1 MSEQIPVK
9 NVTPKAAENLY
20 ARREKIYTKAFT
32 GIFRNIRIAFTGFLF
47 LMFLGTAW
55 ISMPDGRQA
64 VWWNLPERKFYIFN
78 QTFWPQDFVLLAWLL
93 IICAFGLFFITVFA
107 GRVWCGYA
115 CPQSIY
121 TWIFMWCEKVTE
133 GDRNQR
139 MKLEKAPW
147 SANKLLRISAKHVL
161 WLAVAFITGFTF
173 LGYFVPVR
181 GLAMDLVTG
190 EAGATVY
197 FWIGFFTVLTYL
209 NAGWLREQVCVYMCP
224 YSRFQSVMF
233 DKDTLI
239 VSYDEKRGEGRGPRK
254 RGIDYKAQGLGD
266 CIDCKMCVH
275 VCPTGIDIR
284 DGLQIAC
291 IGCAACADACDSI
304 MDKMGYERGLVG
316 YTTEH
321 NLAGNKTKLLRPRLI
336 GYATALIVMILMVS
350 WRVYTRPLIEV
361 SVLKDRTQYRET
373 VQGEIENVYN
383 VKVINK
389 DQHPHTF
396 IIEVAGIKGMLI
408 DSDNTT
414 IVDGKHTVEVSA
426 GQIKEVPVA
435 VAVDPEELKQPA
447 TEIEFTVI
455 SKDQPDISKTSSS
468 RFIGPVY

>member
-9 NVTPKAAENLY
+9 NVTPKAADNLY

-32 GIFRNIRIAFTGFLF
+32 GIFRNLRIAFTGFLF
-47 LMFLGTAW
+47 LLFLGTAW
-55 ISMPDGRQA
+55 INYEGRQA
-64 VWWNLPERKFYIFN
+64 VWWNLPERKFYIFGS
-78 QTFWPQDFVLLAWLL
+78 TFWPQDFVLLAWVL

-139 MKLEKAPW
+139 MKLEKAPF
-147 SANKLLRISAKHVL
+147 SANKFFRISAKHIL
-161 WLAVAFITGFTF
+161 WLSIAFVTGFTF
-173 LGYFVPVR
+173 LGYFIPIR
-181 GLAMDLVTG
+181 ELTGDLISGT
-190 EAGATVY
+190 AGTAAY
-197 FWIGFFTVLTYL
+197 FWIAFFTVITYL
-209 NAGWLREQVCVYMCP
+209 NAGWMREQVCVYMCP
-224 YSRFQSVMF
+224 YARFQSVMF

-239 VSYDEKRGEGRGPRK
+239 VSYDEARGEGRGPRK
-254 RGIDYKAQGLGD
+254 RGSDYKAQGLGD

-336 GYATALIVMILMVS
+336 GYATALVVMMCLLA
-350 WRVYTRPLIEV
+350 WRVYERPLIEV
-361 SVLKDRTQYRET
+361 SILKDRTQYRES
-373 VQGEIENVYN
+373 VVGNIENVYT

-389 DQHPHTF
+389 DQHPHTY
-396 IIEVAGIKGMLI
+396 IIEVAGFEGITLSS
-408 DSDNTT
+408 DSVTM
-414 IVDGKHTVEVSA
+414 VDGKHVVDVKE
-426 GQIKEVPVA
+426 GEIKEIPVA
-435 VAVDPEELKQPA
+435 VSVEPELITKGA
-447 TEIEFTVI
+447 TEIEFIVT
-455 SKDQPDISKTSSS
+455 SKDQPEIQKISSS